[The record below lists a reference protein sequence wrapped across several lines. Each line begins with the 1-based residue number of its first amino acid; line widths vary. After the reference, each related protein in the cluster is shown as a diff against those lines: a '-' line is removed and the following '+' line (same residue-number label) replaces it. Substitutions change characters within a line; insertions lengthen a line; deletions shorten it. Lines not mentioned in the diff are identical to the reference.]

1 MIEVIHSSK
10 GMINKTDINKKFPKN
25 IVWINS
31 FNLGNNDI
39 NLLNK
44 RLGIHK
50 YVLKHFLDSRE
61 IPRIEQYKTHD
72 IIILKFLINKKIKT
86 LGIIKHKNY
95 ILTVCSE
102 NINIEIDGEAFKDSN
117 TLLKDILNNLIKN
130 FSERLQKVE
139 DDTNY
144 LEDITFDEKIDND
157 PKQIFNVKK
166 ELMYLKKALK
176 ANKEIISKIKYFED
190 VHLEINQLVDTEN
203 TLSSRITSVM
213 EMYMSF
219 SSNKLNEIMKSFTV
233 IASLLLIPMLISG
246 IYGMNVLLPLG
257 NVEGAFF
264 IILGIM
270 LFFMVLMLI
279 YFKIKKWA

>member
-1 MIEVIHSSK
+1 
-10 GMINKTDINKKFPKN
+10 
-25 IVWINS
+25 
-31 FNLGNNDI
+31 
-39 NLLNK
+39 
-44 RLGIHK
+44 
-50 YVLKHFLDSRE
+50 
-61 IPRIEQYKTHD
+61 
-72 IIILKFLINKKIKT
+72 
-86 LGIIKHKNY
+86 
-95 ILTVCSE
+95 
-102 NINIEIDGEAFKDSN
+102 
-117 TLLKDILNNLIKN
+117 
-130 FSERLQKVE
+130 
-139 DDTNY
+139 
-144 LEDITFDEKIDND
+144 
-157 PKQIFNVKK
+157 
-166 ELMYLKKALK
+166 MYLKKALK
-176 ANKEIISKIKYFED
+176 ANKEVISKIKDFED

-257 NVEGAFF
+257 QTEGAFF